1 MSPASVIVM
10 LFPGNSANAPVA
22 APRIVHRIRCRADY
36 RAMGKSSTAGR
47 ANPPS
52 DTAKGAHLYAE
63 QSSRRQIVLGT
74 KQ

>member
-1 MSPASVIVM
+1 MPQQNQLQSNQDPFALAGELLIDSAMVPARGGRT
-10 LFPGNSANAPVA
+10 FPNVN
-22 APRIVHRIRCRADY
+22 
-36 RAMGKSSTAGR
+36 SSTAGR

-63 QSSRRQIVLGT
+63 QSSRRQIVLGK